1 MKKNTFEKILLILL
15 ALAAL
20 AFGEEVSVAT
30 QVAMNTTQTLLSQLS
45 DLFITTI
52 IAIITYYIKEFLQT
66 SSFVK
71 KYNLD
76 NEKTERLLAN
86 AISYAE
92 SNSKKY
98 VNENITKRDL
108 AIKYLEKVSPTT
120 VNQFGEIIHDML
132 DRKVEQLK
140 VAQQIRNQTPVQ

>member
-15 ALAAL
+15 AIAAL
-20 AFGEEVSVAT
+20 AFGEEVSVAA
-30 QVAMNTTQTLLSQLS
+30 QVAMNTTQTLLSQLT

-52 IAIITYYIKEFLQT
+52 MAIITYYIKEFLQT

-140 VAQQIRNQTPVQ
+140 VAQQIRNQAPVQ

>member
-15 ALAAL
+15 AIAAL

-30 QVAMNTTQTLLSQLS
+30 QVGMNTTQTLLSQLS

-52 IAIITYYIKEFLQT
+52 MAIITYYIKEFLQT

-140 VAQQIRNQTPVQ
+140 VAQQIRNQAPVQ